1 MPALTTSGLNDF
13 IAEIAKDN
21 LTRYKKNFIKKRI
34 TIWKVILKFI
44 YII

>member
-21 LTRYKKNFIKKRI
+21 LTRYVESRYEGIRRI
-34 TIWKVILKFI
+34 L
-44 YII
+44 